1 MSKDE
6 PKEYTFTL
14 GSRKRRRTAN
24 REQEVACRDRRAP
37 YLGSG
42 DEAHEAREGRG
53 DGELGTASVGS
64 IPDGARLLQVGQ
76 RRVI

>member
-1 MSKDE
+1 MTTDE
-6 PKEYTFTL
+6 PREYTFTL

-24 REQEVACRDRRAP
+24 CEQEVACRDRRATN
-37 YLGSG
+37 LGSG
-42 DEAHEAREGRG
+42 DEAHEARQGRG